1 MGLDIKVPIG
11 LMFSVFGIILT
22 IFGLITNGNE
32 MYGISL
38 DININLWSGLFM
50 LVFGGGM
57 LAISDLFKK
66 KKIKDKLLL

>member
-1 MGLDIKVPIG
+1 MGLDIKIPIG
-11 LMFSVFGIILT
+11 LMFSIFGIILT

-32 MYGISL
+32 MYNISL

-66 KKIKDKLLL
+66 KKKSE